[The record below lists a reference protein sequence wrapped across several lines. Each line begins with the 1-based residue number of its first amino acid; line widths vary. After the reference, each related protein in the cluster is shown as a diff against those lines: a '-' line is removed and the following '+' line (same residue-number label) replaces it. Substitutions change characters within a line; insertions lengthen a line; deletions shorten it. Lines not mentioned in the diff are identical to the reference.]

1 MLNRNSSNNDYKTE
15 KPAAPN
21 TMLSNGIN
29 HDHPSPLA
37 IVGMTESQFFNDP
50 VRYLPPDAV
59 DRQNQYYANNY
70 SVPEFW
76 NPQTEYAQF
85 LQNSQSVSGPQF
97 ITSPTVG
104 DAFYSSLY
112 INTVHENVLL
122 PSVDS
127 FNPPNGFMVPAYTQ
141 PDQNFPTPNEPAFD
155 SLQNNWNYVDQWNDV
170 KHSTGTA
177 QILPTT
183 SMSNVP
189 IPLQAASYWDCESID
204 QSEYCPTNVD
214 TELRDQLDS
223 NGDLNRLNQK
233 ISTDELEQFAK
244 LFKQRRIKLGFTQAD
259 VGLALGNLYGSVFS
273 QTTICR
279 FEALQLSFKNM
290 CKLRPLLGKWL
301 LEADST
307 GCAPSGIDK
316 VTAAGRKRKKRTSI
330 EVGVKNALESHF
342 SRQSKPTAQII
353 TTLADSLGL
362 EKEVVRV
369 WFCNRRQKEKR
380 MTPPPM
386 NGNNTDLFV
395 HPGIAVATDSSPHSS
410 HSNQD
415 SFSSIGNQSS
425 YNRMVDP
432 SCAHPGVIV
441 TSCGYYYGH
450 VPNESALACPPPYSH
465 NIISNYDFRSNNDP
479 SILNVKSECIS

>member
-1 MLNRNSSNNDYKTE
+1 MLTSGLNQEQS
-15 KPAAPN
+15 
-21 TMLSNGIN
+21 
-29 HDHPSPLA
+29 SPLT
-37 IVGMTESQFFNDP
+37 IVGMSESQFFNESI
-50 VRYLPPDAV
+50 RYLPPETV
-59 DRQNQYYANNY
+59 ERQSQFYANNNY
-70 SVPEFW
+70 PLGEFW
-76 NPQTEYAQF
+76 NPQSEYAQY
-85 LQNSQSVSGPQF
+85 LQNTQPVSGPQF
-97 ITSPTVG
+97 ITSPAVG
-104 DAFYSSLY
+104 EAFYPSLY
-112 INTVHENVLL
+112 INTIHENVLL

-127 FNPPNGFMVPAYTQ
+127 FNPPSGFMISGYSQ
-141 PDQNFPTPNEPAFD
+141 QDQTFPTVNEPTYD
-155 SLQNNWNYVDQWNDV
+155 NIPNNWNYVDHWVDSKPTTVNSQL
-170 KHSTGTA
+170 
-177 QILPTT
+177 LPT
-183 SMSNVP
+183 SSISAVP
-189 IPLQAASYWDCESID
+189 IQNSFWDCESID

-214 TELRDQLDS
+214 TELQDQIDS
-223 NGDLNRLNQK
+223 NGEISRLNQK

-244 LFKQRRIKLGFTQAD
+244 IFKQRRIKLGFTQAD

-301 LEADST
+301 QEADST

-353 TTLADSLGL
+353 TQLADSLGL

-380 MTPPPM
+380 MTPPPL
-386 NGNNTDLFV
+386 NGTSSDLFP
-395 HPGIAVATDSSPHSS
+395 HPGLTVGTDSSPHSS
-410 HSNQD
+410 SHSNHD

-425 YNRMVDP
+425 FNRIGDP
-432 SCAHPGVIV
+432 SSTHPGVIV

-450 VPNESALACPPPYSH
+450 VPNESLLNCGPYPH
-465 NIISNYDFRSNNDP
+465 NIINNYEFRQSNDP
-479 SILNVKSECIS
+479 NILNVKSECIS